1 MWQGGRE
8 RQRLQRGQDAVQ
20 RPQEAGA
27 AGDQGHGAGHQVSG
41 TGAAQTRSNMRIAV
55 ILLETI

>member
-1 MWQGGRE
+1 M
-8 RQRLQRGQDAVQ
+8 Q

-27 AGDQGHGAGHQVSG
+27 AGDQGPGAGHQVSG

-55 ILLETI
+55 ILPETI